1 MMPVQHSL
9 SSGITGGGCTQK
21 DYRIVDKEDVYH
33 RRWKIFCCMLID
45 LLWDQAKEAESIMK
59 EYKPDLS
66 KEQYLEMMDS
76 MERTICYGQENE

>member
-1 MMPVQHSL
+1 M
-9 SSGITGGGCTQK
+9 
-21 DYRIVDKEDVYH
+21 
-33 RRWKIFCCMLID
+33 KIFCCMLID